1 MTKTN
6 TNTVHPL
13 GDHSLASKAAK
24 PARFENKKD
33 GTPTK
38 SDISRNQHIN
48 ELFEG
53 HKYFI
58 YEEDSNTITEVT
70 YLNSKLIDDLGNK
83 YNFPDFI
90 TDSKDIAEEYKLA
103 PFM

>member
-13 GDHSLASKAAK
+13 GDHSLASKAGK
-24 PARFENKKD
+24 PERFENKTD
-33 GTPTK
+33 TPTK
-38 SDISRNQHIN
+38 SEMSRTKHISVLI
-48 ELFEG
+48 EG
-53 HKYFI
+53 HKYFV
-58 YEEDSNTITEVT
+58 YEEESNTITEVT
-70 YLNSKLIDDLGNK
+70 YLKSKLVDDLGNK

-90 TDSKDIAEEYKLA
+90 SDKIEIAEAYKLA